1 MSLPRYTM
9 CRDSGMEWL
18 GEVPSDWDVRRIR
31 FPFQIKKRIAD
42 AEGYDGRLPECQLIR
57 VGEMRF
63 RSTSL
68 ANALAN

>member
-9 CRDSGMEWL
+9 CKDSGVEWL

-42 AEGYDGRLPECQLIR
+42 AEGYDGRLP
-57 VGEMRF
+57 
-63 RSTSL
+63 
-68 ANALAN
+68 